1 MKALGVLANSPAMRH
16 WQRTLRKLLRFEG
29 VGLHTG
35 EQVSICVIPA
45 PANSGIVF
53 RQNGSE
59 RSTIPALIANVS
71 ASNSQLCTKLT
82 ANGWSVSTPE
92 HLMAALVASRI
103 TNAFVDFENNQSP
116 YSKSEVPVLDG
127 SSVKFMKGIQHVGI
141 EEQEGA
147 ELKYLCV
154 KRPVHVFKQD
164 KNACFLPTPNNGRAP
179 TLHMSVQ
186 VNFEH
191 KRLDA
196 KLCRFTLGPD
206 PTLTMDA
213 FNRDIAPARTFTF
226 EEEIKWL
233 HANGLALGGSLDNA
247 VVFSKKQQADAKP
260 IVLNLEGL
268 RFPDEWTR
276 HKMLDCIGDIGLAG
290 LPLHGY
296 FYASRPGHALTHE
309 LLRELYKDP
318 ENYAEMP

>member
-1 MKALGVLANSPAMRH
+1 MRH
-16 WQRTLRKLLRFEG
+16 WQRTLRQPLRFEG

-35 EQVSICVIPA
+35 EQVSICVRPA

-53 RQNGSE
+53 RLNGSE
-59 RSTIPALIANVS
+59 SLTIPALIANVS
-71 ASNSQLCTKLT
+71 ASNT
-82 ANGWSVSTPE
+82 
-92 HLMAALVASRI
+92 LVASRI
-103 TNAFVDFENNQSP
+103 SNAFVDFENNQSSN
-116 YSKSEVPVLDG
+116 YRAEVPVLDG
-127 SSVKFMKGIQHVGI
+127 SSVEFMEGIQRVGI

-164 KNACFLPTPNNGRAP
+164 KNACFLPMPNNGQAP

-191 KRLDA
+191 KQLDT
-196 KLCRFTLGPD
+196 KLCRFTLGSD
-206 PTLTMDA
+206 STLTMDA

-226 EEEIKWL
+226 EDETEWL

-247 VVFSKKQQADAKP
+247 VVFSKNQQADAKP
-260 IVLNLEGL
+260 TVLNSDGL
-268 RFPDEWTR
+268 RFSDEWTR

-309 LLRELYKDP
+309 LLRELFKDP